1 MTDKQ
6 KILWEMWN
14 AGAPVID
21 IAAAL
26 GVSVSVIYSL
36 RHQYKLPK
44 RPRVFAFPDDPTP
57 EEIAERAREC
67 REAHFA
73 RRRAE
78 TDEQVWS
85 KVSKRR
91 SAEKA

>member
-1 MTDKQ
+1 M
-6 KILWEMWN
+6 
-14 AGAPVID
+14 ID

-26 GVSVSVIYSL
+26 GVSVSCVYSL

-44 RPRVFAFPDDPTP
+44 RERVFAFPGDPTP
-57 EEIAERAREC
+57 EEIADRAREC
-67 REAHFA
+67 RERHFA
-73 RRRAE
+73 KRRAE

-91 SAEKA
+91 RSEFA